1 MHALIELLHTLNIFK
16 FLLIW
21 HTGFGCNSK
30 LREERQ
36 KCPVSKSTPSHYY
49 WRRNFVSHWAFFANE
64 KLGGGGGELPHS
76 GPFAIFWSIP
86 KTGYYNPPPPW
97 SLFLFVYSRFHPDF
111 MALFCTMARLF
122 KPLARRPPTSSA
134 HTRQQSTEV
143 QVHMD
148 LHPRCVDVLLKC
160 WFWILQTL
168 SCLKKIRASND
179 FRVFGLFWACF
190 YVAVKELFLLSF
202 S

>member
-1 MHALIELLHTLNIFK
+1 MVATVKRRKAEMPRVEKDALPLLLKKKFCFTLGIF
-16 FLLIW
+16 L
-21 HTGFGCNSK
+21 
-30 LREERQ
+30 
-36 KCPVSKSTPSHYY
+36 PM
-49 WRRNFVSHWAFFANE
+49 RNWG
-64 KLGGGGGELPHS
+64 GGGGGELPHS
-76 GPFAIFWSIP
+76 CPFAIFWSIP
-86 KTGYYNPPPPW
+86 KSEYYNPPPPFKPFFIRVFTV
-97 SLFLFVYSRFHPDF
+97 SSRFHGVILHHGPIVQ
-111 MALFCTMARLF
+111 ATR
-122 KPLARRPPTSSA
+122 LARRPPTSSA
-134 HTRQQSTEV
+134 HSHTRSTTEV
-143 QVHMD
+143 QVRMD